1 MHEQKERIRSFALDA
16 GADDVGFVAAADY
29 RSPRSPAL
37 SEVFREARSIVVL
50 AYRELASCES
60 PSPQLAMNGRLDLME
75 VSRSVNYKVARLL
88 ERDFGARTSTVPVSY
103 PLDMGAKNKGAV
115 GDVSLRHAAVGA
127 GLGAFGQHNLVVHPR
142 FGSRVIFTGVITDL
156 ALPSDP
162 PVDENP
168 CTRCGA
174 CLEGC
179 KAGALEEGKTEIMK
193 CIGHSQPYGLGGSV
207 RFWAAFGAAGAD
219 ERRAMLRDS
228 EYWRLYHAGI
238 VGFQYFCFDCLKNC
252 PVGRHGSTA

>member
-1 MHEQKERIRSFALDA
+1 MEEQKDRIRSFALDA
-16 GADDVGFVAAADY
+16 GADDVGFVAAEEY

-37 SEVFREARSIVVL
+37 ESVFPGTRSIVVL

-75 VSRSVNYKVARLL
+75 VSRSVNYKVARFLQR
-88 ERDFGARTSTVPVSY
+88 EFGARASTVPVSY
-103 PLDMGAKNKGAV
+103 PLDMGEKVKGAV
-115 GDVSLRHAAVGA
+115 GEVSLRHAAVGA
-127 GLGAFGQHNLVVHPR
+127 GLGAFGSHNLVVHPR
-142 FGSRVIFTGVITDL
+142 FGSRVIFTGILSDL
-156 ALPSDP
+156 PLPSDP
-162 PVDENP
+162 LLAENP
-168 CTRCGA
+168 CTECGA

-179 KAGALEEGKTEIMK
+179 RPQALEKGKTDLMK

-207 RFWAAFGAAGAD
+207 KFWAAFGAADAG
-219 ERRAMLRDS
+219 ERKGMLRKE

-252 PVGRHGSTA
+252 PVGVKEK